1 MTLSKNF
8 AVKVCGMLLAVAGL
22 ACWQIAKTPNKVHAQ
37 FGGQAGHSLA
47 ATLPVASGA
56 VSAAP
61 AGTQTFCGSAI
72 TFNNVPP
79 PAVAPYTSTPYPSNI
94 NVSGMTGT
102 VTNVIVELQ
111 NLSHTF
117 PDDIDL
123 LLVGPT
129 GAKAII
135 MSDVGGSPDAINLNI
150 TLDDSAATSL
160 PDAGPLVSGT
170 FKPTNPAALVADIF
184 PAPAPAGPYGST
196 LSTFNVTNPNGTWSL
211 YAVDDSLGDVG
222 SIGNWCLTITTADTA
237 PCTLTCPPNVTQ
249 ANDANQCGAASVTY
263 PAPTTT
269 GVCGTVECSP
279 PSGSFFFVGTTT
291 VTCMSA
297 TGSQCSFTVTIN
309 NVNCP
314 DETPDTE
321 FCNATSI
328 TMQTDTTVSPYPS
341 SIGVSGLAGTISK
354 VTVKLN
360 NITHTFPD
368 DVDVLLVGPTGAN
381 AIIMSDAGGGT
392 DATNVTL
399 VFDDAAPSPLPDLS
413 ALTSGTFQPTNYAPA
428 DTFPAPAPVPSGGS
442 ALSVFNGTNPNGVWR
457 LFVRDDQLGDV
468 GSFAGGWCLTITR
481 VNPCTITCPAN
492 ITAPNSP
499 GQCGANVTFAPT
511 TTGDC
516 GTVNCSP
523 ASGSFFPVGTTSVT
537 CTATSGP
544 SCSFTVTVNDNENPV
559 ITCPPDQTATAPPDQ
574 TSTAVSYPDPMVA
587 DNCPGSTFVCSPP
600 SGSSFPVGVTTVTC
614 TATDASNNQA
624 ICTFKVAVSGTF
636 LLTTGD
642 SFLRNGADN
651 TNEGANERLRIQSSG
666 HNRVVVKFNLS
677 GISTVGLQSATLT
690 LDIAENSNNWGTIGR
705 PVDAHRLT
713 VDWTEGNG
721 RNDVM
726 VGGGP
731 SFRGTGEG
739 VTWDCAKDSDI
750 SNHNDDCLAQ
760 WNGGTFAAA
769 TAPSHNHTNGLTGPV
784 SWDVTA
790 DVLAGAN
797 FGWLIKKQAEGQN
810 GQVRYYSREGAAL
823 AGNPNLAPRL
833 VLVYAP

>member
-1 MTLSKNF
+1 M
-8 AVKVCGMLLAVAGL
+8 
-22 ACWQIAKTPNKVHAQ
+22 
-37 FGGQAGHSLA
+37 A

-61 AGTQTFCGSAI
+61 AGTQTFCGGGI
-72 TFNNVPP
+72 TFNNVLP
-79 PAVAPYTSTPYPSNI
+79 PAVAPYISTPYPSNI
-94 NVSGMTGT
+94 NVAGMTGT

-123 LLVGPT
+123 LLVGPN

-135 MSDVGGSPDAINLNI
+135 MSDVGGGIDAVNLNI

-170 FKPTNPAALVADIF
+170 FKPTNPSALVADVF

-196 LSTFNVTNPNGTWSL
+196 LSTFNVSNPNGTWSL
-211 YAVDDSLGDVG
+211 YAVDDTLGDVG
-222 SIGNWCLTITTADTA
+222 SIGNWCLTITTEDTEA
-237 PCTLTCPPNVTQ
+237 CTLTCPPNVTQ

-291 VTCMSA
+291 VTCISA

-314 DETPDTE
+314 DNTPDTLL
-321 FCNATSI
+321 CNATSI
-328 TMQTDTTVSPYPS
+328 AMQADTSVSPYPS
-341 SIGVSGLAGTISK
+341 SIGVSGLAGVISK
-354 VTVKLN
+354 VAVSLN
-360 NITHTFPD
+360 NLTHTFPD
-368 DVDVLLVGPTGAN
+368 DIDVLLVGPTGAN
-381 AIIMSDAGGGT
+381 AIIMSDAGGSA
-392 DATNVTL
+392 DANNVTL
-399 VFDDAAPSPLPDLS
+399 VFDDAAASPLSDLG
-413 ALTSGTFQPTNYAPA
+413 ALSSGTFQPTNHAPA
-428 DTFPAPAPVPSGGS
+428 DTFPAPAPAPSGGS

-457 LFVRDDQLGDV
+457 LFVRDDQTGDT

-492 ITAPNSP
+492 ITVPNSP
-499 GQCGANVTFAPT
+499 GQCGATVTFAPS

-516 GTVNCSP
+516 GAVGCTP
-523 ASGSFFPVGTTSVT
+523 ASGSFFPVGATSVT
-537 CTATSGP
+537 CTTAAGP
-544 SCSFTVTVNDNENPV
+544 SCSFSVTVNDNENPV
-559 ITCPPDQTATAPPDQ
+559 ITCPSDQSATAPPGQ
-574 TSTAVSYPDPMVA
+574 SSTTVTYPDPMVA
-587 DNCPGSTFVCSPP
+587 DNCPGATFVCSPP
-600 SGSSFPVGVTTVTC
+600 SGSSFPVGVTTVAC
-614 TATDASNNQA
+614 TATDASSNQA
-624 ICTFKVAVSGTF
+624 NCTFKVAVSGTF
-636 LLTTGD
+636 ILTTAD

-666 HNRVVVKFNLS
+666 HNRVVVKFDLS

-690 LDIAENSNNWGTIGR
+690 LDIAENSNNWGPTGR

-739 VTWDCAKDSDI
+739 VTWECAKDSNI
-750 SNHNDDCLAQ
+750 ANHNDDCLAQ

-784 SWDVTA
+784 SWNVTA

-833 VLVYAP
+833 VLVFAP

>member
-1 MTLSKNF
+1 
-8 AVKVCGMLLAVAGL
+8 
-22 ACWQIAKTPNKVHAQ
+22 
-37 FGGQAGHSLA
+37 
-47 ATLPVASGA
+47 
-56 VSAAP
+56 
-61 AGTQTFCGSAI
+61 
-72 TFNNVPP
+72 
-79 PAVAPYTSTPYPSNI
+79 
-94 NVSGMTGT
+94 
-102 VTNVIVELQ
+102 
-111 NLSHTF
+111 
-117 PDDIDL
+117 
-123 LLVGPT
+123 
-129 GAKAII
+129 
-135 MSDVGGSPDAINLNI
+135 MS
-150 TLDDSAATSL
+150 
-160 PDAGPLVSGT
+160 
-170 FKPTNPAALVADIF
+170 
-184 PAPAPAGPYGST
+184 
-196 LSTFNVTNPNGTWSL
+196 
-211 YAVDDSLGDVG
+211 
-222 SIGNWCLTITTADTA
+222 
-237 PCTLTCPPNVTQ
+237 
-249 ANDANQCGAASVTY
+249 
-263 PAPTTT
+263 
-269 GVCGTVECSP
+269 
-279 PSGSFFFVGTTT
+279 
-291 VTCMSA
+291 
-297 TGSQCSFTVTIN
+297 
-309 NVNCP
+309 
-314 DETPDTE
+314 
-321 FCNATSI
+321 
-328 TMQTDTTVSPYPS
+328 
-341 SIGVSGLAGTISK
+341 
-354 VTVKLN
+354 LN

-368 DVDVLLVGPTGAN
+368 DIDVLLVGPTGAN
-381 AIIMSDAGGGT
+381 AIIMSDAGGSA

-399 VFDDAAPSPLPDLS
+399 VFDDAAASPLPDLS
-413 ALTSGTFQPTNYAPA
+413 ALSSGTFQPTNHPPA
-428 DTFPAPAPVPSGGS
+428 DTFPSPAPTPSGAT
-442 ALSVFNGTNPNGVWR
+442 ALSVFNGTSPNGVWR
-457 LFVRDDQLGDV
+457 LFVRDDALGDF
-468 GSFAGGWCLTITR
+468 GSIAGGWCLTITR
-481 VNPCTITCPAN
+481 VNDCTITCPAN
-492 ITAPNSP
+492 MTVPNAP

-537 CTATSGP
+537 CTTASGP

-559 ITCPPDQTATAPPDQ
+559 ITCPPDQTATAPPGQ
-574 TSTAVSYPDPMVA
+574 TSTAVSYPDPMVD
-587 DNCPGSTFVCSPP
+587 DNCPGETFVCSPP

-624 ICTFKVAVSGTF
+624 ICTFNVAVSGSF

-642 SFLRNGADN
+642 SFLRNGAEN

-690 LDIAENSNNWGTIGR
+690 LDIAENSNNWGTTGR

-739 VTWDCAKDSDI
+739 VTWECAKDSDI

-784 SWDVTA
+784 SWNVTA